1 MFCQREC
8 CVWHRINWAQYHSSP
23 GGGLNRVAGHSWQAE
38 SRKGGALG
46 CPSNSVLARILTGG
60 ENIPLSVALVKPF
73 DH

>member
-1 MFCQREC
+1 M
-8 CVWHRINWAQYHSSP
+8 V
-23 GGGLNRVAGHSWQAE
+23 GHPWQAE
-38 SRKGGALG
+38 SGKGGALG